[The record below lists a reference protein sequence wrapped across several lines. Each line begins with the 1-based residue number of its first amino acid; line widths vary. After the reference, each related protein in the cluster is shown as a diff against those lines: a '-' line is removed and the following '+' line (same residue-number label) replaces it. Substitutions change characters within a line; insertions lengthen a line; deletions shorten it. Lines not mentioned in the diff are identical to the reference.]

1 MTAGSILLERV
12 VIALHSAEN
21 RTESRGA
28 HAREDYAE
36 RDDRNSLEH
45 LTFCRSRREGVC
57 GF

>member
-21 RTESRGA
+21 RRATGRT
-28 HAREDYAE
+28 REDHPE
-36 RDDRNSLEH
+36 RDDRNWLKH
-45 LTFCRSRREGVC
+45 LTFRRSRRKGVC

>member
-21 RTESRGA
+21 QTESRGA
-28 HAREDYAE
+28 HAREDYPE
-36 RDDRNSLEH
+36 RDDRNWLKH
-45 LTFCRSRREGVC
+45 LTFRRSRREGVC